1 MARPNRSTMAEYE
14 CVVYE
19 GCVIHV
25 PHPNGNGTVEK
36 LFRIND
42 GERADD
48 ECKIQVPRG
57 TIVCQHFEPLNDE
70 AWEDRDAQIKDP
82 SKFIKTEEDLM
93 QMAEIMVK
101 KGFFRTKQ
109 EAKDAIQEDCD
120 YIATSEDTERELLIK
135 KLANLGKDD
144 KETRKLLVEKY
155 LDGSDVTYFRGA
167 NPEKLAE
174 LVVDNGLYEDN

>member
-1 MARPNRSTMAEYE
+1 MARPSKNTMAEYE
-14 CVVYE
+14 CVVYG

-42 GERADD
+42 GECPDD

-109 EAKDAIQEDCD
+109 EAKAAISEDCGEV
-120 YIATSEDTERELLIK
+120 TVSEDGERELLIK
-135 KLANLGKDD
+135 KLAKLGADD
-144 KETRKLLVEKY
+144 KETRKLLVDMLK
-155 LDGSDVTYFRGA
+155 DSDVTYFRGA